1 MSIYTKTGDSGFTSL
16 YNGERV
22 EKDEEIIELLG
33 NLDEVTSQLGLA
45 RSLGKD
51 NAINKLI
58 EDIQS
63 QLIDFMG
70 LVAGKGDQTF
80 LTSKTLEF
88 EKLIDEYS
96 SKYPKINKFVK
107 PGNCI
112 ASATLDVAR
121 TVVRRSERALVR
133 VGKKRKLDIELKVY
147 LNRLSDLIYT
157 LARYTEFYNVIDE
170 KIKEI
175 ISENTLAHKSQVPL
189 LTLQTS
195 LNLIDRIKQRAN
207 ILGIPVVVA
216 VSSDS
221 GNIIAVE
228 AMDGALPASFDIA
241 VNKAFTSATV
251 RISTEELSKLSQPN
265 GPLYGI
271 QNTNK
276 GRIIVFGGGNTLTY
290 KGKHYG
296 GVGVS
301 GGTAEEDT
309 LLCKEASHIFE
320 EVMKCQFQ

>member
-16 YNGERV
+16 YYGERV

-70 LVAGKGDQTF
+70 LVAGKGDLSW
-80 LTSKTLEF
+80 LTSKTSEF
-88 EKLIDEYS
+88 ENLIDEYT
-96 SKYPKINKFVK
+96 SKYPKINNFVK

-112 ASATLDVAR
+112 ESATLDVAR
-121 TVVRRSERALVR
+121 TVIRRSERVLVR
-133 VGKKRKLDIELKVY
+133 VKKKRKLEIELNVY

-251 RISTEELSKLSQPN
+251 RIRLRN
-265 GPLYGI
+265 Y
-271 QNTNK
+271 QN
-276 GRIIVFGGGNTLTY
+276 
-290 KGKHYG
+290 
-296 GVGVS
+296 
-301 GGTAEEDT
+301 
-309 LLCKEASHIFE
+309 
-320 EVMKCQFQ
+320 